1 MIIAVLS
8 FVLLVVR
15 VVIKFILRS
24 LILMLNAANAALYG
38 TQAAIK
44 VTERKGDSKGK
55 KVATRGS
62 RAVIYLLR
70 SIILIL
76 KIAAVIIDFVIG
88 LLLSSLVVLL
98 VAVIVLIVVLAS
110 GALVSL
116 LIQGGGGTS
125 SNTAQAPARVN
136 QVQSQPSQ
144 GTGNGQVPALEGGS
158 FDYKKYKVQ
167 SFPGYEKSKDSA
179 KRGMEVAAKNWG
191 GKVTTISGWRAGS
204 KVSTSLHPKGLAID
218 VMIPDYKSQTG
229 IALGDEIAEFYK
241 KNAQELKVTQVIWRK
256 KIWTTQR
263 ASEGWRDMSDRGS
276 DTDNHLDHPHISFKE

>member
-15 VVIKFILRS
+15 VVIKLILRS
-24 LILMLNAANAALYG
+24 LILMFNAANVALYG

-44 VTERKGDSKGK
+44 ATERKGDSKGK

-88 LLLSSLVVLL
+88 LLLSSLVILL
-98 VAVIVLIVVLAS
+98 VVVIVLIVILAG

-116 LIQGGGGTS
+116 LIQGGGTA
-125 SNTAQAPARVN
+125 SNTVQAPARVS
-136 QVQSQPSQ
+136 QVQSQPAQ
-144 GTGNGQVPALEGGS
+144 GTGNNQVPPLEGGS

-167 SFPGYEKSKDSA
+167 VFSGYEKSKDSA

-191 GKVTTISGWRAGS
+191 GKVTTISGWRSGS
-204 KVSTSLHPKGLAID
+204 AVSTSLHPKGLAID

-241 KNAQELKVTQVIWRK
+241 KNAKELKVTEVIWRK
-256 KIWTTQR
+256 KIWTTER
-263 ASEGWRDMSDRGS
+263 ASEGWREMGDRGG
-276 DTDNHLDHPHISFKE
+276 DTANHLDHPHISFKE

>member
-15 VVIKFILRS
+15 VVIKLILRS
-24 LILMLNAANAALYG
+24 LILMLNAANVALYG

-44 VTERKGDSKGK
+44 ATERKGDLKGK

-98 VAVIVLIVVLAS
+98 VVVIVLIVILAG

-116 LIQGGGGTS
+116 LIQGGSTA
-125 SNTAQAPARVN
+125 SNTVQAPARAN
-136 QVQSQPSQ
+136 QVQSQPAQ
-144 GTGNGQVPALEGGS
+144 GTGNNQVPPLEGGS
-158 FDYKKYKVQ
+158 FDYKKYNVKVF
-167 SFPGYEKSKDSA
+167 SGYEKSKDSA

-204 KVSTSLHPKGLAID
+204 AVSTSLHPKGLAID

-241 KNAQELKVTQVIWRK
+241 KNAKELKVTEVIWRK
-256 KIWTTQR
+256 KIWTTER
-263 ASEGWRDMSDRGS
+263 ASEGWRDMSDRGG
-276 DTDNHLDHPHISFKE
+276 DTANHLDHPHISFKE